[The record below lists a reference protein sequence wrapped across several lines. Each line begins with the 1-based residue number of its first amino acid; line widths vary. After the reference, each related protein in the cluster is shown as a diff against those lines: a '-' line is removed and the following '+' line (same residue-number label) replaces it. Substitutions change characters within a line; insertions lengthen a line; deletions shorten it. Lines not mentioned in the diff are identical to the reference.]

1 MDKKLVLM
9 QLVGSTLQ
17 LEVISQAPSTL
28 NNISTIREELA
39 RRTDRKTDWTI
50 ILLMDIK

>member
-17 LEVISQAPSTL
+17 LEVVSLAPSTL
-28 NNISTIREELA
+28 NNIFT
-39 RRTDRKTDWTI
+39 RTDQTEKTDWTV

>member
-17 LEVISQAPSTL
+17 LEVVSLAPSTL
-28 NNISTIREELA
+28 NNIFTIREELT
-39 RRTDRKTDWTI
+39 RQKNRLDYNFVNGH
-50 ILLMDIK
+50 